1 MLRLREFYL
10 KDIWML
16 QAVYDYEQES
26 CDYEVLVLYIQAC
39 VTDKYFSI
47 NGLYYT
53 VYSLQKI
60 II

>member
-1 MLRLREFYL
+1 M

-26 CDYEVLVLYIQAC
+26 CDDEVLVSYIQAC
-39 VTDKYFSI
+39 VIGKYFSI

-53 VYSLQKI
+53 VYSLQQKI
-60 II
+60 I

>member
-26 CDYEVLVLYIQAC
+26 CDYKVLVLYIQVC

-53 VYSLQKI
+53 VYSLQQK
-60 II
+60 